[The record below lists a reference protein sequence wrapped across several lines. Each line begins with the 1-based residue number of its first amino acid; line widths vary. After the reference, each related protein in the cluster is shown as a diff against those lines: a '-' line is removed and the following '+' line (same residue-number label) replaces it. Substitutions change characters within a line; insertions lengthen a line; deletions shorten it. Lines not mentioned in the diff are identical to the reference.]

1 MILAL
6 RWPLCSFGRWL
17 GLLHRLPP
25 RFEQTMEAHFLTA
38 RGRGHRQTKNKL
50 AMKIKSNGTEGFTL
64 VEIMI
69 VVAIIGLL
77 AAIAIPNFVKARNTA
92 QASACINNMKQIDGA
107 IDLFALE
114 NNKTDGDPVTANDVK
129 LYIKGNE
136 VPKCPAGNKD
146 YVLGGTV
153 ASTPSV
159 TCLNAASTPP
169 HKLRP

>member
-1 MILAL
+1 MKLN
-6 RWPLCSFGRWL
+6 PND
-17 GLLHRLPP
+17 
-25 RFEQTMEAHFLTA
+25 
-38 RGRGHRQTKNKL
+38 RG
-50 AMKIKSNGTEGFTL
+50 GFTL

-92 QASACINNMKQIDGA
+92 QAKACVSNMQQIAGA

-114 NNKTDGDPVTANDVK
+114 SNRADGDPVTANDVK
-129 LYIKGNE
+129 TYIKGNE

-153 ASTPSV
+153 NATPSV
-159 TCLNAASTPP
+159 TCVNAATSPQ
-169 HKLRP
+169 HKIGS